1 MSTIRA
7 VDLKKTKKI
16 KLIKNVRCKILQV
29 QPSVSSFGVTGSNLY
44 FHLLPF
50 HNRNSVN
57 PCSTKSSQLLEG
69 PKGLL
74 RESWNSFTSLACSFG
89 NRHFDVLNTCICF
102 FPGSQGTEE
111 LRTTKSV
118 ACVIKHHPALGKLSQ
133 LSNKCLIDKSDGIA
147 SHFFL
152 DSIALSQAKLH

>member
-1 MSTIRA
+1 MQNTPSATLYEQLWSNRKQSVLPLAFISQQ
-7 VDLKKTKKI
+7 KF
-16 KLIKNVRCKILQV
+16 CKSLLYKV
-29 QPSVSSFGVTGSNLY
+29 QPAFGRSKRSFGRELEL
-44 FHLLPF
+44 FHQFSLL
-50 HNRNSVN
+50 
-57 PCSTKSSQLLEG
+57 
-69 PKGLL
+69 
-74 RESWNSFTSLACSFG
+74 FG

-102 FPGSQGTEE
+102 FPGPQGPEE

-118 ACVIKHHPALGKLSQ
+118 ACVIKHHSALSKLSQ